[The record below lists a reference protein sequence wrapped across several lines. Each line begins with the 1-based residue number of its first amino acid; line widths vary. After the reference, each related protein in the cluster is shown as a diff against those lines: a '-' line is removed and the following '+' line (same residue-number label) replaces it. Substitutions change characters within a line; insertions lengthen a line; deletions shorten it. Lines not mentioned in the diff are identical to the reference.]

1 MLNQMRPLITKTS
14 CIIQTQLDNME
25 QILIIYLSIYIFRY
39 PAATHQEQLRFDPLR
54 GKSNA
59 ANLEDIVCRFL
70 IFYIKFVDCQRFILS
85 PNGTIR
91 CMFFEPKINEF
102 QKLCQNPPPRIQEA
116 SVEISD
122 LPSGGYFFESSA
134 AQTMVQNGLDATV

>member
-1 MLNQMRPLITKTS
+1 MRSCVLNQCYRMQPLIRKTS
-14 CIIQTQLDNME
+14 YIIQAHLDNMQ
-25 QILIIYLSIYIFRY
+25 QILIMYFSIHIFRY

-59 ANLEDIVCRFL
+59 ANLEDIVCWFL

-85 PNGTIR
+85 PTGAIW

-116 SVEISD
+116 SVEIGD
-122 LPSGGYFFESSA
+122 LPSGGYFFRK
-134 AQTMVQNGLDATV
+134 